1 MEDNNH
7 WQIGKS
13 VLERNEHMLTNQ
25 VMCDVTFIVG
35 QDRSPIKAHRYMLAS
50 SSPVF
55 FNMFNGAVAEKGDVR
70 IPDIKADVFSELLQF
85 IYTEEND
92 ITNENI
98 HDMIYVADK
107 YMMDELKVKCDLFL
121 KMKMNETTAV
131 SILHTAHSFELEET
145 LDKAMFIISC
155 KPEECLSSPEFIH
168 LSRQCVEMILNCN
181 IMICQ
186 EEVLYEAAM
195 RWGRHQLEQNNQEMN
210 DKNIRDEL
218 GDLILRIRFPL
229 MKQDY
234 FSRQISTR
242 DILTKDEIVQI
253 FQSFNDQQ
261 LTNCIF
267 RIEKRHPE
275 PISFF
280 RCEVNNNRAARWIT
294 KCEDDLAFKV
304 DRDCFLK
311 SVILFTPRVMGKTVP
326 EIDLNIVIKSNDGT
340 KQISITKCMEIL
352 DLRTPNKSVTV
363 TNVFSIP
370 IPVKKEIRYTI
381 RLMCASPENY
391 YFFITGKN
399 YRPTVTEDGITVT
412 FLKANTDTETDISR
426 GQYQGIELGKL
437 EYT

>member
-35 QDRSPIKAHRYMLAS
+35 QDKSPIKAHKYMLAS

-70 IPDIKADVFSELLQF
+70 IPDIKADVFIELLQF

-121 KMKMNETTAV
+121 KMKMSVTTAV
-131 SILHTAHSFELEET
+131 SILHTAHSFDLEGT
-145 LDKAMFIISC
+145 IDKAMFIISC
-155 KPEECLSSPEFIH
+155 KPEDCLLSPEFIH
-168 LSRQCVEMILNCN
+168 LSRQCVEMILKSN

-195 RWGRHQLEQNNQEMN
+195 RWGRHQLEEKNLEDN
-210 DKNIRDEL
+210 DKNMRDEL
-218 GDLILRIRFPL
+218 GDLILHIRFPL

-242 DILTKDEIVQI
+242 DILTKDEIVQV
-253 FQSFNDQQ
+253 FQSFNDPQ

-267 RIEKRHPE
+267 RIEKRHPK

-280 RCEVNNNRAARWIT
+280 RCEVNNNRAAKWIT

-326 EIDLNIVIKSNDGT
+326 EINLTIIIKSNEGN
-340 KQISITKCMEIL
+340 KQINKTECMETL
-352 DLRTPNKSVTV
+352 DLTTQNKSVTV
-363 TNVFSIP
+363 THVFSIP
-370 IPVKKEIRYTI
+370 VPVKKEIRYTI
-381 RLMCASPENY
+381 LLMCASPESF
-391 YFFITGKN
+391 YFFNTGKN
-399 YRPTVTEDGITVT
+399 YRPTVTADDITVT
-412 FLKANTDTETDISR
+412 FLKANAETETDINR
-426 GQYQGIELGKL
+426 GQYQGIELGKI